1 MNTRLK
7 MIRKRHKAGKTQ
19 DSFAEFLGISKSNLA
34 SYESG
39 RRTPSEA
46 AIKLICQKCSVNEE
60 WLRTGNGDMFINL
73 TRDEKISSFID
84 EVMKDEDDS
93 FRKRLLSGLVA
104 LDDNGWNVLEQFL
117 NSINER
123 GDSK

>member
-1 MNTRLK
+1 MTISERINKIIETK
-7 MIRKRHKAGKTQ
+7 SIAKIN
-19 DSFAEFLGISKSNLA
+19 FAKILNVTPAYISKIINKGA
-34 SYESG
+34 V
-39 RRTPSEA
+39 PSDR
-46 AIKLICQKCSVNEE
+46 LIDDICEKFSVNEE

-123 GDSK
+123 GDSI